1 LGAGAVVDGEIP
13 RHPVLTIYRADFV
26 APAID
31 EREVLFAD
39 DVVLQ
44 DRAALGPFG
53 VGNLDLG
60 LQELRGALQQQHL
73 LPVAVEDAELV
84 REELVDPAEQPHGL
98 LGRRLLQLADR
109 ADLDPRIVEDAVLVR
124 HLYDLRLL
132 REGGQVMTEQTRH
145 GSSSPGLG
153 LPRPRMSSVS
163 LLWRP

>member
-1 LGAGAVVDGEIP
+1 

-98 LGRRLLQLADR
+98 LGRRLLHLTDG

-124 HLYDLRLL
+124 HLDDLSLL
-132 REGGQVMTEQTRH
+132 RDDEHAMTEQIRH
-145 GSSSPGLG
+145 GRSFPGLG
-153 LPRPRMSSVS
+153 LPLPPMSWMS
-163 LLWRP
+163 LLSRM